1 MPVMH
6 IRALPVGSFET
17 RDVYECPVYA
27 TQTRFRQEV
36 FSVSL
41 RSKQPWTKWAKAG
54 VCLMLEAPQL

>member
-1 MPVMH
+1 M
-6 IRALPVGSFET
+6 GSFET